1 MVPMDRPSPSWR
13 SPLWPAA
20 LVYLAGV
27 AAVVLWPDPVDRPAS
42 GELAAAI
49 AWLHARGLPGWIGYV
64 QIEWLAN
71 VAFFVPF
78 GAFAVLL
85 RFPAWAGILAG
96 AGFSA
101 AAETAQLVFLPER
114 TASLWDIAANAL
126 GTALG
131 AAAATAVVRLAPRRH
146 SAPNPAERT
155 ATDP

>member
-1 MVPMDRPSPSWR
+1 MDKR
-13 SPLWPAA
+13 SALWPPA

-27 AAVVLWPDPVDRPAS
+27 AVVVLWPDPVDRPAS
-42 GELAAAI
+42 GDLANAI
-49 AWLHARGLPGWIGYV
+49 AWLHAGGLPRWIGYV

-85 RFPAWAGILAG
+85 GFPAWAGVLAG

-101 AAETAQLVFLPER
+101 AAEAAQLALLPER

-126 GTALG
+126 GTMLG
-131 AAAATAVVRLAPRRH
+131 AAAVAAVARLRSRRH
-146 SAPNPAERT
+146 GLPGPARGT
-155 ATDP
+155 AREP